1 MSVRIWSIGAGG
13 AERLDERECLLVLEE
28 PLGRCHRAARAQRGE
43 VDAER
48 LGTGENGGAVDVRKQ
63 GSGHH
68 VNVRP
73 HAAAARAKPTC
84 VEAFA

>member
-1 MSVRIWSIGAGG
+1 MSVWIWSIGAGG

-28 PLGRCHRAARAQRGE
+28 PLASLRAARAQRGE
-43 VDAER
+43 VGTER
-48 LGTGENGGAVDVRKQ
+48 LGTGENSGAVDVRKQ
-63 GSGHH
+63 GSRHH

-73 HAAAARAKPTC
+73 HAAAERAKPTC